1 MTPHTLRHTFA
12 SRLAMA
18 GVDLRT
24 LQELGGWQTLAMVH
38 RYAHLAPFH
47 KAQAVERIVSP
58 HGSRSESD
66 ADTVLVVVE

>member
-1 MTPHTLRHTFA
+1 VTPHTLRHTFA

-38 RYAHLAPFH
+38 RYAHSLLPIRRKPSNGLFRLTA
-47 KAQAVERIVSP
+47 
-58 HGSRSESD
+58 
-66 ADTVLVVVE
+66 ADPRVMLILF